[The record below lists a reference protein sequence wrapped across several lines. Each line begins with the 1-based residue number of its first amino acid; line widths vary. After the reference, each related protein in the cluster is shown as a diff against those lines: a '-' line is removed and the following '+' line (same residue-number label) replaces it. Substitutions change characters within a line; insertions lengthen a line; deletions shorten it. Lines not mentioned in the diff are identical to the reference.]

1 MLNRRHLRIKILQ
14 ALYAYFQTP
23 GERFMERAEKE
34 LFFSIEKMYDM
45 YILLLLLLEEL
56 RLVAEIKN
64 EEGKNKKLPTEEDLN
79 PNTRFSENKLLMLLQ
94 DNEELQRKT
103 KNRKLSWAKDRDL
116 VRKLFRFLQSTREY
130 SQFMESSDDSF
141 EAHRDGV
148 VRMFKRQLVNH
159 ELLSTYFEERSIFWI
174 DDLDL
179 VASMVIKTLKKM
191 EAGKGAE
198 NELLPLYRDTED
210 ELTFIKTLFRKTIIH
225 RDQHIK
231 GIEKSASNWEVERI
245 ALIDTILM
253 QMALTEVREFD
264 QIPVKVTLNE
274 YIEIAKYY
282 STPKSSNFINGI
294 LDRLF
299 QDMESSGEI
308 RKTGRGLID

>member
-34 LFFSIEKMYDM
+34 LFFSIDKMYDM

-79 PNTRFSENKLLMLLQ
+79 PNTRFSENKLIMLLQ

-103 KNRKLSWAKDRDL
+103 KNRKLSWAKDRDV

-130 SQFMESSDDSF
+130 SQFMESTDDSF

-179 VASMVIKTLKKM
+179 VASMIIKTLKKM
-191 EAGKGAE
+191 EEGKGAE

-210 ELTFIKTLFRKTIIH
+210 ELTFIKTLFRKTIVH

-231 GIEKSASNWEVERI
+231 SIEKIASNWEVERI

-299 QDMESSGEI
+299 QDMESAGEI